1 MPMGNGAQA
10 KRGLKLLLVEDH
22 AQLRS
27 ILTKTL
33 VQSGYQVT
41 VAESGD
47 AAMALLKGGLRIDI
61 LLSDI
66 RMPGR
71 VGGIQLAEW
80 LRAAQPSIPIL
91 LQTGSTDV
99 QTGDFPVLRKP
110 FMPDEL
116 LTMLESVLSEPA
128 LPAS

>member
-91 LQTGSTDV
+91 LQTGYTDV